1 VVFTTDFEDAP
12 MSNPNDPYVERT
24 VVEQPATVRTEYSAA
39 PAARGSGAAGWWIA
53 ALVAV
58 VAIVGLV
65 FMFNNNSTSTDLQ
78 AATDA
83 GRSQAMMETATAQ
96 AQSAAQAASEASAN
110 AASSMAAST
119 QAAADSARNAAD
131 RTAEAAQDTAAAA
144 SDAAQEAT
152 DAPQ

>member
-1 VVFTTDFEDAP
+1 

-39 PAARGSGAAGWWIA
+39 PAGSSNAGWWIA

-65 FMFNNNSTSTDLQ
+65 FMFNNNATSTNLQ

-83 GRSQAMMETATAQ
+83 GRSQAMMETATTQ
-96 AQSAAQAASEASAN
+96 AQTAAQAASEASAN

-131 RTAEAAQDTAAAA
+131 RTAQAAQNTAAAA
-144 SDAAQEAT
+144 SDAAQ
-152 DAPQ
+152 DAADSPPQQ